1 DDPKHQQYTYG
12 NLTDSPNF
20 ENPLRDRAASL
31 LYYDTPE
38 ERENATWKM
47 GLPRPPLGYGYA
59 HTKNWKPEDQFN
71 ANKALLHDRI
81 LKNQDWWKP
90 HNNYTL
96 EGVAKAYSTEFGKT
110 LTNGELLIYSS
121 FMNRGYNEEQSIQQ
135 FQDWMAKFN
144 KIYRLSREDSVY
156 DSVIGFFAE
165 HPDA

>member
-1 DDPKHQQYTYG
+1 
-12 NLTDSPNF
+12 
-20 ENPLRDRAASL
+20 
-31 LYYDTPE
+31 
-38 ERENATWKM
+38 
-47 GLPRPPLGYGYA
+47 GYA

-165 HPDA
+165 HPDALGAPLKQVVKVMDKAAEYGRGVY